1 MPLLFVLFPPIFFYT
16 LLFRNV
22 SNIPFYDDYYAFLDF
37 LNQLVPLHGAAAKL
51 SCLLTSQHNEYK
63 LFLLHGLAWLQIGI
77 FGHLDLRVDSAIGNG
92 FILLLGILLWKTF
105 LPNQKDLGARLTLFI
120 PVSWLLFQFQ
130 NWENLNWAA
139 SGLQHLAVLPF
150 SLGAI
155 YLLLRGG
162 RFAFFAAALSLI
174 IAIGSDGNGLL
185 LIPIGA
191 AILVLARCYRYTAA
205 WLLVSAACIAAYAYG
220 YTMRPP
226 QVGFSIPV
234 VAHPHLL
241 APLYALAFIGS
252 AASFPFL
259 AGSFLLGSLLC
270 LLFIWRARCG
280 YIRKNPFV
288 SWCVLFLLLTAA
300 GVAALRSRYG
310 VQQAVVSRYTIYSA
324 LLLIFAW
331 YIIAEEFLEH
341 RPVSLFKN
349 DILLCAVL
357 ATIPY
362 SLGMDFLGWLQ
373 LERRDH
379 AIIKAMAAYQH
390 PISPD
395 TQTGPSPPLLD
406 LKVASDPVTDD
417 FNRRARIIL
426 ADSIKLGI
434 YHPPPL

>member
-1 MPLLFVLFPPIFFYT
+1 
-16 LLFRNV
+16 
-22 SNIPFYDDYYAFLDF
+22 
-37 LNQLVPLHGAAAKL
+37 
-51 SCLLTSQHNEYK
+51 
-63 LFLLHGLAWLQIGI
+63 
-77 FGHLDLRVDSAIGNG
+77 
-92 FILLLGILLWKTF
+92 
-105 LPNQKDLGARLTLFI
+105 
-120 PVSWLLFQFQ
+120 
-130 NWENLNWAA
+130 
-139 SGLQHLAVLPF
+139 
-150 SLGAI
+150 
-155 YLLLRGG
+155 
-162 RFAFFAAALSLI
+162 
-174 IAIGSDGNGLL
+174 
-185 LIPIGA
+185 
-191 AILVLARCYRYTAA
+191 
-205 WLLVSAACIAAYAYG
+205 
-220 YTMRPP
+220 
-226 QVGFSIPV
+226 

>member
-1 MPLLFVLFPPIFFYT
+1 MFARVVAWGFAAFLVVLPARLGIETDLLATAYMRAAVIATPSDRT
-16 LLFRNV
+16 DV
-22 SNIPFYDDYYAFLDF
+22 SNQAADAATNKVEAKAESKAEDEIVPVAAESHAPEQNDGPSDMPPTALEKSATLDPAPPTVAPRSAAEPFG
-37 LNQLVPLHGAAAKL
+37 LVAL
-51 SCLLTSQHNEYK
+51 
-63 LFLLHGLAWLQIGI
+63 
-77 FGHLDLRVDSAIGNG
+77 
-92 FILLLGILLWKTF
+92 
-105 LPNQKDLGARLTLFI
+105 
-120 PVSWLLFQFQ
+120 PVSAG
-130 NWENLNWAA
+130 NV
-139 SGLQHLAVLPF
+139 LAKWSTVE
-150 SLGAI
+150 
-155 YLLLRGG
+155 
-162 RFAFFAAALSLI
+162 
-174 IAIGSDGNGLL
+174 
-185 LIPIGA
+185 A
-191 AILVLARCYRYTAA
+191 AIRADDEILARCRDNADRCPPAA
-205 WLLVSAACIAAYAYG
+205 QNFLAIIAQGRAQTGRA
-220 YTMRPP
+220 R
-226 QVGFSIPV
+226 VGVINRAINLAIQPMSDLAQWGVPDRWS
-234 VAHPHLL
+234 
-241 APLYALAFIGS
+241 APLETFSTGRGDCEDYAIAKYV
-252 AASFPFL
+252 A
-259 AGSFLLGSLLC
+259 
-270 LLFIWRARCG
+270 
-280 YIRKNPFV
+280 
-288 SWCVLFLLLTAA
+288 LTAA